1 MARRMDIKDWIPARG
16 EAEVGMKLKG
26 SYGGKMRSRGFR
38 RRKAWTNNNP
48 QVLWSNALTELE
60 TSGTD
65 GLRWMNYVMKYGNLV
80 TPTHFTAV
88 RVMTVNPNTP
98 TLALGGEPQVEDE
111 QAQLNVHRV
120 IFDATIYPAVTSLR
134 VNGNLLTAT
143 EVQRDDIPMY
153 PGQTTG
159 NTGLNGYLLNGSLAD
174 GVTGFGSQSWF
185 EGQPLNWALM
195 YEEYA
200 QATEALDASSA
211 GNPSNAFDPTSAAEW
226 SKNRRIFRQGTLV
239 TSVHQPVRLKF
250 DKRFPGRGLQLT
262 YGDRQ
267 IYQLTLA
274 IWGYRSGTT
283 IPTAFNLAIGEM
295 RFQYKRP

>member
-38 RRKAWTNNNP
+38 RRKAWTNSNP

-60 TSGTD
+60 TGGSD

-80 TPTHFTAV
+80 TPSHFVAT
-88 RVMTVNPNTP
+88 RVMKINPNVP
-98 TLALGGEPQVEDE
+98 ALALGNEPDADDDQH
-111 QAQLNVHRV
+111 QLNVHRV

-134 VNGNLLTAT
+134 INGNLLTAT
-143 EVQRDDIPMY
+143 ETQRDDIPMY
-153 PGQTTG
+153 PGQLG
-159 NTGLNGYLLNGSLAD
+159 SNTGLNGYLLNGTLAD
-174 GVTGFGSQSWF
+174 GSTGFGSQSWF

-195 YEEYA
+195 YEEYP
-200 QATEALDASSA
+200 QSVDALDASVASNA
-211 GNPSNAFDPTSAAEW
+211 DNAFDPTGSFEW
-226 SKNRRIFRQGTLV
+226 TKNKRIFRQGHLV
-239 TSVHQPVRLKF
+239 TSVHQPARLKI

-274 IWGYRSGTT
+274 IWGFRSGTT